1 MSTNKSIIHSAS
13 LISIATL
20 SSRLLGFIRDVVIAR
35 LFGVYI
41 YAQAFIIA
49 FRIPNLFRDFVGE
62 GATNAAFV
70 PVFSEYTVKHT
81 KEEFWELANVVLNLL
96 LIILSA
102 ITILGI
108 IFSPF
113 IVRLIAPGFIADPHK
128 LETTIRLNRIIFPY
142 ILLISLAA
150 YSMGLLNSLKHFT
163 VPAFAPCLLNIS
175 IIVFALMFGEGIKG
189 LALGILV
196 GGVLQLLV
204 QIPVLYKKGFRL
216 QFFRRFSHPAAKSI
230 GILMLPRL
238 LSSSIY
244 QLNNFVDS
252 IFGSLTFIVG
262 EGGVAALY
270 FAYRLI
276 QFPLG
281 IFSNA
286 LSQAMLPTFSTQA
299 LEDSYDSLKRT
310 LSFGLRATFFVMLPA
325 SVGFMVLARTIIQ
338 TIFEGG
344 RFDAYSTTQT
354 ADILFFYSIGLF
366 AYGATKILQSCF
378 FALKDTKTP
387 AKLSFLALIINII
400 LNSLLMFPM
409 KLAGLALATSLSG
422 INTCL
427 ILFFILRKRLRPFD
441 TRVIISSFVRILV
454 ASLFMGAICYL
465 FSQRIFFLGTNMFY
479 RLLNLGLSII
489 IGIIFYIA
497 FCFIFRVREAEE
509 LWRWLAQRRKNS
521 F

>member
-1 MSTNKSIIHSAS
+1 
-13 LISIATL
+13 
-20 SSRLLGFIRDVVIAR
+20 
-35 LFGVYI
+35 
-41 YAQAFIIA
+41 
-49 FRIPNLFRDFVGE
+49 
-62 GATNAAFV
+62 
-70 PVFSEYTVKHT
+70 
-81 KEEFWELANVVLNLL
+81 
-96 LIILSA
+96 
-102 ITILGI
+102 
-108 IFSPF
+108 
-113 IVRLIAPGFIADPHK
+113 
-128 LETTIRLNRIIFPY
+128 
-142 ILLISLAA
+142 
-150 YSMGLLNSLKHFT
+150 
-163 VPAFAPCLLNIS
+163 
-175 IIVFALMFGEGIKG
+175 
-189 LALGILV
+189 
-196 GGVLQLLV
+196 
-204 QIPVLYKKGFRL
+204 
-216 QFFRRFSHPAAKSI
+216 
-230 GILMLPRL
+230 
-238 LSSSIY
+238 
-244 QLNNFVDS
+244 
-252 IFGSLTFIVG
+252 
-262 EGGVAALY
+262 
-270 FAYRLI
+270 
-276 QFPLG
+276 
-281 IFSNA
+281 
-286 LSQAMLPTFSTQA
+286 
-299 LEDSYDSLKRT
+299 
-310 LSFGLRATFFVMLPA
+310 MLPA

-497 FCFIFRVREAEE
+497 FCFIFRVVEMQE
-509 LWRWLAQRRKNS
+509 LWRWVRRRKMQNS
-521 F
+521 